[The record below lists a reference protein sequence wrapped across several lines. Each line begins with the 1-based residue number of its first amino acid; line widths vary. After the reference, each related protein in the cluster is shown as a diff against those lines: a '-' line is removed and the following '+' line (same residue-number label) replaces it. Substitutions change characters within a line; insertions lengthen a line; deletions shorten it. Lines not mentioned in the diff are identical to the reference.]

1 MRLWRLTRTGQTALD
16 GAGTSKHGG
25 RYSPPGAP
33 VVNFASEA
41 GLAVLVALRYLPGDP
56 ADAPDDYVLGWT
68 EIDAIPESVPDAD
81 ADGDDAIR
89 AWVTCWLEER
99 RSLLAAVRSQVL
111 PEAGIVLMNPLHPDA
126 ARIRPLVTR
135 PFSFAECLHTP
146 PMLARYSGESD
157 APT

>member
-1 MRLWRLTRTGQTALD
+1 MRLWRLTRRGQTALD
-16 GAGTSKHGG
+16 GAGALKHGG
-25 RYSPPGAP
+25 RYSPPGVP
-33 VVNFASEA
+33 IVSFASEA

-56 ADAPDDYVLGWT
+56 ADAPDDYLLGWT
-68 EIDAIPESVPDAD
+68 EVDAIPERVPDAD
-81 ADGDDAIR
+81 GDEAIR
-89 AWVTCWLEER
+89 AWVNCWLDER

-111 PEAGIVLMNPLHPDA
+111 PEADVVLMNPLHHDA